1 MNKHYNASDMK
12 DFDKTQQDVC
22 LSSQDHLTLHQLR
35 LLEWLDSKMPEDKKS
50 SNEDALIDARAK
62 TIPEKWQ
69 LTKSIALYEWQR
81 ACVDRWFEQK
91 RGTIKVVTGAGKT
104 VLALAIAEQLQN
116 TSVPELRVAI
126 VVPTIVLMNQWVD
139 ELANKGNLPL
149 CAIGRLGGGYKDDFS
164 EGKRILIGVLA
175 SASRELPD
183 IVDRAGVGQ
192 KLFFV
197 ADECHRLGSK
207 EMSRVFQTKRAFNL
221 GLSATPEREDATES
235 TLDDEITKDSQ
246 VDEAT
251 SYGTSLTGRELGEII
266 YDFSLANALELGIVP
281 HFTINHYGLPLSPE
295 EGITYERLSHEIQ
308 KLRDELSGQVPIG
321 RSLYQFARMRAQ
333 RYKGDLGNPWVKLTW
348 KLSQRKDLLYRISS
362 RAEAVI
368 NLVVNELQENPDA
381 RIIIFHE
388 KIDEV
393 MRLFLIIKERGLPV
407 IAEHSDL
414 PDSLREAGLEL
425 FRKGTAQ
432 IIVSARSLIEGFNVP
447 AIDVGIIAASSS
459 SVRQRIQS
467 LGRVLR
473 KHRRA
478 SGEEKT
484 SCIHVLYAHKTVDDS
499 IYGKVSWDAITGID
513 RNRYHY
519 WTPGGDPVPQEG
531 PPRTPPPKDRS
542 IEPETLSPGCVYH
555 GDYEGDEYTCD
566 MKGNI
571 ANISGKY
578 ALNPRDIPTLVRQI
592 KGAYGKFK
600 VTPYRKYV
608 LIRIPQGEDWVTR
621 YIATLTESFTFPS
634 AIAQAAASS
643 EDVEQ
648 WVKEARPGA
657 QYPFDQ
663 ARAIVNRLK
672 FKQTRGGVISKKIS
686 GGEVYAR
693 MGNAASD
700 SVMGSD
706 AQKLVENINNLNR
719 DGRAISKLE
728 LNSFNH
734 VLYRES
740 GALYFICALQKGLE
754 FPE

>member
-1 MNKHYNASDMK
+1 MK
-12 DFDKTQQDVC
+12 ETIDKTQRASY
-22 LSSQDHLTLHQLR
+22 LSSQDHLTLHQLQ
-35 LLEWLDSKMPEDKKS
+35 LLEWLDSKMPGDERL
-50 SNEDALIDARAK
+50 SNEQAVMSERPNA
-62 TIPEKWQ
+62 IPEKWQ
-69 LTKSIALYEWQR
+69 LTKGIALYEWQKVC
-81 ACVDRWFEQK
+81 ADRWFEKK

-126 VVPTIVLMNQWVD
+126 IVPTIVLMNQWFEEMTD
-139 ELANKGNLPL
+139 KGNLPQG
-149 CAIGRLGGGYKDDFS
+149 AIGRLGGGYKEDFS
-164 EGKRILIGVLA
+164 KGKRILIGVLA
-175 SASRELPD
+175 SASRELPG
-183 IVDRAGVGQ
+183 IVDRAGIGQ
-192 KLFFV
+192 NLLFV

-207 EMSRVFQTKRAFNL
+207 EMSRVFHTKRTFNL
-221 GLSATPEREDATES
+221 GLSATPEREDATELTEDIEMPNS
-235 TLDDEITKDSQ
+235 SQ
-246 VDEAT
+246 VDETT
-251 SYGTSLTGRELGEII
+251 SYDTSLTGRELGEII

-295 EGITYERLSHEIQ
+295 ESMTYERLSHEIQ
-308 KLRDELSGQVPIG
+308 KLRDELSGQVPMG
-321 RSLYQFARMRAQ
+321 KSLYQFARMRAQ
-333 RYKGDLGNPWVKLTW
+333 RYKGDSGNPWVKLTW

-362 RAEAVI
+362 RTEAVI
-368 NLVVNELQENPDA
+368 NLVVDELQENPDA

-393 MRLFLIIKERGLPV
+393 MRLFLILKERGLPV

-499 IYGKVSWDAITGID
+499 IYGKVSWDTITGID
-513 RNRYHY
+513 RNRYYY
-519 WTPGGDPVPQEG
+519 WNPGSDPALQKG
-531 PPRTPPPKDRS
+531 PPRTPPPKDKT
-542 IEPETLSPGCVYH
+542 IDPETVSPGCIYQ

-571 ANISGKY
+571 SNSSGKY
-578 ALNPRDIPTLVRQI
+578 ALNPRDIPRLVKQI
-592 KGAYGKFK
+592 KRSYGKFK

-608 LIRIPQGEDWVTR
+608 LVRIPQGEDWVTR
-621 YIATLTESFTFPS
+621 YVTTLAEPFAFPS
-634 AIAQAAASS
+634 AIAQGAASS
-643 EDVEQ
+643 EDVER
-648 WVKEARPGA
+648 WIKDVRSGDR
-657 QYPFDQ
+657 YPFIQSEVFLKD
-663 ARAIVNRLK
+663 LK
-672 FKQTRGGVISKKIS
+672 FKQTRGGVISKKVS

-693 MGNAASD
+693 MGDMATDPA
-700 SVMGSD
+700 MGSD
-706 AQKLVENINNLNR
+706 AQKLVENIKNLNR
-719 DGRAISKLE
+719 AGKAISKLA
-728 LNSFNH
+728 LNSYNH

-740 GALYFICALQKGLE
+740 GVLYFICALKKGLE

>member
-1 MNKHYNASDMK
+1 MK
-12 DFDKTQQDVC
+12 EKDNIDKTQRVSY
-22 LSSQDHLTLHQLR
+22 LSSQDHLMLHQLH
-35 LLEWLDSKMPEDKKS
+35 LLEWLDSKTPEDEKPSYEKAITS
-50 SNEDALIDARAK
+50 ERSAG
-62 TIPEKWQ
+62 IPEKWH
-69 LTKSIALYEWQR
+69 LTKGITLYEWQI

-104 VLALAIAEQLQN
+104 VLALALSEQLQN
-116 TSVPELRVAI
+116 AFVPDLRVAV
-126 VVPTIVLMNQWVD
+126 VVPTIVLMNQWFEEIAD
-139 ELANKGNLPL
+139 KGNLPPG
-149 CAIGRLGGGYKDDFS
+149 AIGRLGGGYKEDFS
-164 EGKRILIGVLA
+164 KGKCILVGVLA
-175 SASRELPD
+175 SASRELPG

-192 KLFFV
+192 NLLFV

-221 GLSATPEREDATES
+221 GLSATPEREDATEPTADGEVANS
-235 TLDDEITKDSQ
+235 VQ
-246 VDEAT
+246 VDESA
-251 SYGTSLTGRELGEII
+251 SYDTSLTGRELGEII

-295 EGITYERLSHEIQ
+295 EGMTYERLSHEIQ
-308 KLRDELSGQVPIG
+308 KLRDELSGQVPMG

-362 RAEAVI
+362 RTEAVI
-368 NLVVNELQENPDA
+368 NLVISELQENPDA

-393 MRLFLIIKERGLPV
+393 MRLFLILKERGLPV

-425 FRKGTAQ
+425 FRKGIAQ

-513 RNRYHY
+513 RNRYFF
-519 WTPGGDPVPQEG
+519 WTPETDPVAQEG
-531 PPRTPPPKDRS
+531 PPRTPPPKDKT
-542 IEPETLSPGCVYH
+542 IEPETLSAGCIYQ

-566 MKGNI
+566 VKGNI

-578 ALNPRDIPTLVRQI
+578 ALNPGDIPNLVKKI
-592 KGAYGKFK
+592 KGSHGKFK

-608 LIRIPQGEDWVTR
+608 LVRLPQGEDWITR
-621 YIATLTESFTFPS
+621 YVTTLTEPFTFSS
-634 AIAQAAASS
+634 AIVQAAASP
-643 EDVEQ
+643 EEVEQ
-648 WVKEARPGA
+648 WIKDARPGDR
-657 QYPFDQ
+657 YPFDQ
-663 ARAIVNRLK
+663 ARVFLKDLK
-672 FKQTRGGVISKKIS
+672 FKQTRGGVISKKVL

-693 MGNAASD
+693 VEDAATD
-700 SVMGSD
+700 PAMGSD
-706 AQKLVENINNLNR
+706 AQKLLENIKNLNR
-719 DGRAISKLE
+719 EGKTISKLE
-728 LNSFNH
+728 LNGFNH
-734 VLYRES
+734 VLYRE
-740 GALYFICALQKGLE
+740 GGVLYFICALQKGLE

>member
-1 MNKHYNASDMK
+1 MK
-12 DFDKTQQDVC
+12 EKENIAKTQRASYLSFQD
-22 LSSQDHLTLHQLR
+22 QLTLHQLQ
-35 LLEWLDSKMPEDKKS
+35 LLEWLESKTPEDEKL
-50 SNEDALIDARAK
+50 SNEQEVTSECAK
-62 TIPEKWQ
+62 SIPEKWQ
-69 LTKSIALYEWQR
+69 LTKGITLYEWQR
-81 ACVDRWFEQK
+81 ACVDRWFEK
-91 RGTIKVVTGAGKT
+91 RRGTIKVVTGAGKT

-126 VVPTIVLMNQWVD
+126 VVPTIVLMNQWFEEIV
-139 ELANKGNLPL
+139 NKGNLPSST
-149 CAIGRLGGGYKDDFS
+149 IGRLGGGYKEEFLK
-164 EGKRILIGVLA
+164 GKRILIGVLA
-175 SASRELPD
+175 SAAKELPG
-183 IVDRAGVGQ
+183 IVERAGIGQ
-192 KLFFV
+192 NLLFV

-207 EMSRVFQTKRAFNL
+207 EMSRVFYTKRTFNI
-221 GLSATPEREDATES
+221 GLSATPEREDATEPTLEDVEMPNS
-235 TLDDEITKDSQ
+235 TQ
-246 VDEAT
+246 VDETAL
-251 SYGTSLTGRELGEII
+251 YDTSLTGRELGEII

-295 EGITYERLSHEIQ
+295 EGMTYERLSHEIQ
-308 KLRDELSGQVPIG
+308 KLRDELSGQVPMG

-362 RAEAVI
+362 RTEAVI
-368 NLVVNELQENPDA
+368 GLVVNELQENPDA

-393 MRLFLIIKERGLPV
+393 MRLFLILKEQGLPV

-414 PDSLREAGLEL
+414 PDSLRETGLEL
-425 FRKGTAQ
+425 FRKGIAQ

-499 IYGKVSWDAITGID
+499 IYGKVSWDSITGID
-513 RNRYHY
+513 RNSYFY
-519 WTPGGDPVPQEG
+519 WIPGSDPVPQDG
-531 PPRTPPPKDRS
+531 PPRTPPPKDKS
-542 IEPETLSPGCVYH
+542 IEPNTLSPGCIYQ

-571 ANISGKY
+571 SNISGKY
-578 ALNPRDIPTLVRQI
+578 ALNPGDIPHLVKQI
-592 KGAYGKFK
+592 KGSYGKFK
-600 VTPYRKYV
+600 VTPFRKYV
-608 LIRIPQGEDWVTR
+608 LVRIPQGEDWITCYVT
-621 YIATLTESFTFPS
+621 TLTEPFTFPS
-634 AIAQAAASS
+634 AIAQAAVST

-648 WVKEARPGA
+648 WLKNARSGDL
-657 QYPFDQ
+657 YPFEQIQTLYKD
-663 ARAIVNRLK
+663 LK
-672 FKQTRGGVISKKIS
+672 FKQTRGGVISKKVF

-693 MGNAASD
+693 IGSATTD
-700 SVMGSD
+700 PIMGSD
-706 AQKLVENINNLNR
+706 AQKLLESIKSLNR
-719 DGRAISKLE
+719 EGKAISKLE
-728 LNSFNH
+728 LNGFNH
-734 VLYRES
+734 VLYREG
-740 GALYFICALQKGLE
+740 GALYFVCALQKGLE

>member
-1 MNKHYNASDMK
+1 MK
-12 DFDKTQQDVC
+12 EKENIDKPWRDSY
-22 LSSQDHLTLHQLR
+22 LSSQDHLILHQLQ
-35 LLEWLDSKMPEDKKS
+35 LLEWLDSKTPEDEKL
-50 SNEDALIDARAK
+50 SNKQAVITERAEA
-62 TIPEKWQ
+62 IPEKWQ
-69 LTKSIALYEWQR
+69 LTRGISLYEWQK

-116 TSVPELRVAI
+116 TSVPELRVTI
-126 VVPTIVLMNQWVD
+126 VVPTIVLMNQWV
-139 ELANKGNLPL
+139 EEFANKGNLPPD
-149 CAIGRLGGGYKDDFS
+149 AIGRLGGGYKEDFS
-164 EGKRILIGVLA
+164 KGKRILIGVLA
-175 SASRELPD
+175 SASKELPG
-183 IVDRAGVGQ
+183 IVDRAGIGQ
-192 KLFFV
+192 NLFFV

-221 GLSATPEREDATES
+221 GLSATPEREDATEPTEDVEMPGS
-235 TLDDEITKDSQ
+235 PQGDET
-246 VDEAT
+246 A
-251 SYGTSLTGRELGEII
+251 SYDTSLTGRELGEII

-281 HFTINHYGLPLSPE
+281 HFTINHYGLPLNPE
-295 EGITYERLSHEIQ
+295 EGMTYERLSHEIQ

-321 RSLYQFARMRAQ
+321 KSLYQFARMRAQ

-362 RAEAVI
+362 RTEAVI
-368 NLVVNELQENPDA
+368 ELVVNELQENPNA

-388 KIDEV
+388 KIAEV
-393 MRLFLIIKERGLPV
+393 MRLFLILKERGLPV

-414 PDSLREAGLEL
+414 PDSLRETGLEL
-425 FRKGTAQ
+425 FRKGTAK

-513 RNRYHY
+513 RNRYY
-519 WTPGGDPVPQEG
+519 NWTPGSDPTPQEG
-531 PPRTPPPKDRS
+531 PPRIPPPKDRT
-542 IEPETLSPGCVYH
+542 IDPETLSPGCIYQ

-571 ANISGKY
+571 ANISGKF
-578 ALNPRDIPTLVRQI
+578 ALNPRDIPNLVKQI
-592 KGAYGKFK
+592 KGSFGKFK
-600 VTPYRKYV
+600 ITPYRKYV
-608 LIRIPQGEDWVTR
+608 LVRIPQGEDWITR
-621 YIATLTESFTFPS
+621 YVTTLTEPFTFPTAIERAAVS
-634 AIAQAAASS
+634 A

-648 WVKEARPGA
+648 WIKNARSGDR
-657 QYPFDQ
+657 YPFEQVPAVLKD
-663 ARAIVNRLK
+663 LK
-672 FKQTRGGVISKKIS
+672 FKQTRGGVISKKVF
-686 GGEVYAR
+686 GGEMYAR
-693 MGNAASD
+693 VGSAATDPVMGN
-700 SVMGSD
+700 D
-706 AQKLVENINNLNR
+706 AQRLFECIKNLNR
-719 DGRAISKLE
+719 EGKAVSKLE
-728 LNSFNH
+728 MNSFNH

-740 GALYFICALQKGLE
+740 GMLHFICALQKGLE